1 VIFKRGS
8 RRSAEPDQAQ
18 AANVLENP
26 TPDLVQVSG
35 PGAIGVGGSV
45 HAPVTTNVTYIQR
58 VRAVTWPVRIGV
70 LPPLVHCRQDRP
82 ADHELA
88 AAVTEPG
95 AVVGQVVSG
104 LGGVGKT
111 QLAANLA
118 HQMSANG
125 DVDLL
130 IWVIATSRVGIIGVY
145 AQASAAVTG
154 VDDPNPEDGATR
166 LLASLAVTDR
176 RWLIVLDDLVDPDDL
191 AGLWPPTV
199 EWGRTVVTTRRR
211 DAALLANRQ
220 VVDVEVFTPAQ
231 AADYLRGKLAARP
244 HRLDHV
250 DGLAADLGYLPL
262 ALAQAAA
269 YILDRGARMT
279 CAAYQQRLVDQRRR
293 LADLAPHAL
302 PDQHHATVAATWELS
317 IERADQLTPTGV
329 ARPILQLCALLDPN
343 TIPADLLTTRAVT
356 RYCATRLRRPVNSD
370 DVDDAVHILHR
381 FSLITADETT
391 AAIRI
396 HGLLQRA
403 VRDTTDLGYK
413 RGLAHTAAE
422 ALVEI
427 WPPVERGVAHAQIL
441 RANATA
447 LHATAG
453 NHLWTAN
460 RGVHPVLLTIG
471 HSLGDTGLVAAATS
485 HFQHLEAV
493 AQQRLGPDHLGSM
506 TIRHCLASRRA
517 QAGDTVGAT
526 AALEGVL
533 KDRLRVLGPDHP
545 DTLTT
550 RHELARWQG
559 EAGDAAGAVTAL
571 NALLADRI
579 RVLGRDHPDPL
590 ATAHEHAYWRG
601 QAGDPSGAANEFE
614 SVLADHVRVL
624 GPDHLH
630 TLTTRNNL
638 IHWRAEAGDVM
649 GAVTA
654 FGALLTDRLRVLG
667 PEHPDTLTTRHE
679 LARWRAEAGDVMGA
693 VTAFEALLTD
703 RLRVLGPEHPDTL
716 TTRHEL
722 ARWRKRVGE
731 QVDED
736 RHTG

>member
-1 VIFKRGS
+1 MV
-8 RRSAEPDQAQ
+8 D
-18 AANVLENP
+18 
-26 TPDLVQVSG
+26 VSG
-35 PGAIGVGGSV
+35 PGAVGIGGSV

-58 VRAVTWPVRIGV
+58 IRSVTWPVRVGV
-70 LPPLVHCRQDRP
+70 VPPLVHCRQDRP

-95 AVVGQVVSG
+95 AVVVGQVVSG

-118 HQMSANG
+118 HRLSANG
-125 DVDLL
+125 DLDLL
-130 IWVIATSRVGIIGVY
+130 IWATATSRVGIIGGY
-145 AQASAAVTG
+145 AQASAEVTG
-154 VDDPNPEDGATR
+154 VADPNPEDGATR
-166 LLASLAVTDR
+166 LLAWLTVTDR

-191 AGLWPPTV
+191 TGLWPPTV

-211 DAALLANRQ
+211 DTALLANRQ
-220 VVDVEVFTPAQ
+220 VVDVDVFTPTQ

-244 HRLDHV
+244 HRLDEV
-250 DGLAADLGYLPL
+250 DGLAADLGHLPL

-279 CAAYQQRLVDQRRR
+279 CAAYRQRLVDQRRR

-302 PDQHHATVAATWELS
+302 PDQHQTTVAATWELS

-329 ARPILQLCALLDPN
+329 ARPVLQLCALLDPN
-343 TIPADLLTTRAVT
+343 VIPADLFFTRAVT
-356 RYCATRLRRPVNSD
+356 SYCTTRLGRPVSSD
-370 DVDDAVHILHR
+370 DVDDAVHVLHR

-403 VRDTTDLGYK
+403 VRDATDLDHMG
-413 RGLAHTAAE
+413 GLAHTAAE

-427 WPPVERGVAHAQIL
+427 WPPVERAVAHAQVL
-441 RANATA
+441 RANAIA

-460 RGVHPVLLTIG
+460 RGVHPVLLNVG

-485 HFQHLEAV
+485 YFQHLEAV
-493 AQQRLGPDHLGSM
+493 AQQQLGPDHLDSM

-517 QAGDTVGAT
+517 QAGDAAGAA

-533 KDRLRVLGPDHP
+533 RDRLRVLGPDHP

-550 RHELARWQG
+550 RHELARWLG
-559 EAGDAAGAVTAL
+559 EAGDPAGAVMAL
-571 NALLADRI
+571 KALSADRL
-579 RVLGRDHPDPL
+579 RVLGPDHPDPL
-590 ATAHEHAYWRG
+590 ATAHELAYWRG
-601 QAGDPSGAANEFE
+601 QAGDPAGAANEFE
-614 SVLADHVRVL
+614 SVLAEHIRVC

-649 GAVTA
+649 GAVTS
-654 FGALLTDRLRVLG
+654 FEALLTDRLRVLG
-667 PEHPDTLTTRHE
+667 PDHPDTLTTRHE
-679 LARWRAEAGDVMGA
+679 LARWRGEAGDVMGA
-693 VTAFEALLTD
+693 VTSFEALLTD
-703 RLRVLGPEHPDTL
+703 RLRVLGPDHPDTL
-716 TTRHEL
+716 TT
-722 ARWRKRVGE
+722 
-731 QVDED
+731 
-736 RHTG
+736 